1 MSAIFYHDQDQ
12 KKMAE
17 QSIRAAQPGYKKPIT
32 TLIIPATEFFNAEDY
47 HQKYILQKHDWLMAA
62 LKLCRGKQ
70 LIMSSV
76 AARVNGYVGGYGDK
90 ENFLSEK
97 DALGLSEEV
106 SDYVVEQ
113 IDERQYG

>member
-1 MSAIFYHDQDQ
+1 LC
-12 KKMAE
+12 
-17 QSIRAAQPGYKKPIT
+17 SIT
-32 TLIIPATEFFNAEDY
+32 FCSY

-90 ENFLSEK
+90 VGSW
-97 DALGLSEEV
+97 
-106 SDYVVEQ
+106 
-113 IDERQYG
+113 I